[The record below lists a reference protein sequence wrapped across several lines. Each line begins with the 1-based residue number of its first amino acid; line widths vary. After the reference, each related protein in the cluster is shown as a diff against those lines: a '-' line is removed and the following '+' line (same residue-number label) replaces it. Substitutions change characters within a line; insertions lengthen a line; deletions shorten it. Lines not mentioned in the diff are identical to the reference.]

1 MAHEPTKEPLAGG
14 QIIFSPSRNP
24 YETLPG
30 FIKGWAVTDLV
41 FAGIWALWAL
51 LHLFIIVF
59 LVLSGRPHPWDLLHL
74 LIPAAIAAVLGF
86 YANIQLLSRKPSA
99 LPAARVLIAFK
110 IIHLLWFVLLNGMAV
125 MIAED
130 PMIRVVIGGITF
142 LMLAARVT
150 LLIFYWIAVARA
162 GRYFAGRKRL
172 LGF

>member
-1 MAHEPTKEPLAGG
+1 MAHEPTEEPFADG

-41 FAGIWALWAL
+41 FAGIWSLWAL
-51 LHLFIIVF
+51 LHLIVIIAF
-59 LVLSGRPHPWDLLHL
+59 LLSGHPHPWDSLYLF
-74 LIPAAIAAVLGF
+74 IPAVIAALLGF

-99 LPAARVLIAFK
+99 MPAARVLIAFK
-110 IIHLLWFVLLNGMAV
+110 IIHLLWYVLLNGMAV
-125 MIAED
+125 LIADD
-130 PMIRVVIGGITF
+130 PLIRLVIGGITF
-142 LMLAARVT
+142 LMLAARIT
-150 LLIFYWIAVARA
+150 LLVFYWIAVVRA